1 MGLTERALRELMR
14 ILETGKFPSDDSAA
28 SDLYF
33 VVREA
38 LENRRTLSDR
48 TAERDQLRILY
59 NTARDGMRE
68 VGELLETCRIE
79 LAESRAEVERLQGES
94 EVWRDGLKLSG
105 EIFDRVTAE
114 REAATTRATT
124 AEAQLAHWKKQ
135 HDIELLTA
143 DGLADTAAGLRR
155 ALEDELSWSRANGPC
170 QAGLVK
176 RCMCPHCITE
186 RSKAA
191 LAASPDDH
199 ERRIKAE
206 GLREVARAASVAP
219 GAKHWEWDGLYNFII
234 SEADRL
240 EKEATNGR

>member
-33 VVREA
+33 AVREA

-124 AEAQLAHWKKQ
+124 AEAQLRA
-135 HDIELLTA
+135 EVER
-143 DGLADTAAGLRR
+143 LRGE
-155 ALEDELSWSRANGPC
+155 LEDALKASGANAMKPSSARRRVMSSMCGFRPRFSWMTNTMGSRVVPAD
-170 QAGLVK
+170 AG
-176 RCMCPHCITE
+176 R
-186 RSKAA
+186 
-191 LAASPDDH
+191 
-199 ERRIKAE
+199 
-206 GLREVARAASVAP
+206 AR
-219 GAKHWEWDGLYNFII
+219 
-234 SEADRL
+234 
-240 EKEATNGR
+240 